1 MGVNEDEYWVP
12 EHVREWL
19 RSLGFSLP
27 LEDMESHIR
36 AWDRWMR
43 ALGDF
48 YDYRDTDGV
57 GRLYEVH
64 RRSIHPAMRVCR
76 EWGSLLLNDRT
87 QVACAEQTC
96 TDWLAAWMARTG
108 FLASAQE
115 CVVRA
120 FGLETGA
127 WALWVDASAGE
138 VRVRRYDARMVVPL
152 TWDEE
157 GVTECAFVTRT
168 FWRGRAVDQVQL
180 HLRGGAGGSF
190 FSPSESLG
198 KGASASSSRL
208 TDGGGEGTYRIV
220 TACFDRDGNRVEPE
234 GVCPVYDTG
243 SVWPTFSIVKPAVD
257 NTRVD
262 MSPYGQS
269 VFADAVDAI
278 QAVDLCYDAMM
289 SEIDNGKMRVFLSDV
304 MFDTERDGKGGRV
317 SIPFGKADCTVF
329 RKVMSTEDTIHEFAP
344 TLRTEAQARA
354 FRVALQTLGVL
365 CGFGINYFDLENVG
379 YVKTATEVSADN
391 SALMRNI
398 RRHERALEGAIAG
411 ICRALMAAE
420 RRLGVEL
427 PDEGLVRVTF
437 DDSIITDTTAEKR
450 QDMDEVAA
458 GLLEPW
464 KYRRKWYG
472 AVGPWLAAAGG
483 GGAGWAASS
492 LVRAAGGAGRFP
504 SRARNGAEAG
514 GLRTTLDGQRVVVG
528 CGHLGRRLR
537 ARRSS
542 RSSRDTGGKGR
553 LRYTVLSLQILAE
566 PLPWEAPSSPDP
578 DRGDLIPFRQP
589 RYHAARYAEDRG
601 NLGGLEKVAV
611 ALERVGV
618 HRLSN
623 FPRLCSC
630 RRK

>member
-1 MGVNEDEYWVP
+1 
-12 EHVREWL
+12 
-19 RSLGFSLP
+19 
-27 LEDMESHIR
+27 
-36 AWDRWMR
+36 MR

-57 GRLYEVH
+57 GRVYEVH

-87 QVACAEQTC
+87 QVACEEQRC

-120 FGLETGA
+120 FGLGTGA
-127 WALWVDASAGE
+127 WALWVDTGAGE

-157 GVTECAFVTRT
+157 GVTECAFVTRV
-168 FWRGRAVDQVQL
+168 FWRGRAIDQVQL
-180 HLRGGAGGSF
+180 HLRGGAGRAF
-190 FSPSESLG
+190 FSPSEKLG
-198 KGASASSSRL
+198 RVSAAARPSHPGSSPL
-208 TDGGGEGTYRIV
+208 ENGGTEGTYRIV

-234 GVCPVYDTG
+234 GVCSAYDTG
-243 SVWPTFSIVKPAVD
+243 SPWPTFALVKPAID

-278 QAVDLCYDAMM
+278 QAVDLCCDAMM
-289 SEIDNGKMRVFLSDV
+289 SEIDKGKMRVFLSDV

-344 TLRTEAQARA
+344 TLRTEDQARA
-354 FRVALQTLGVL
+354 FRVALQTLGDL

-379 YVKTATEVSADN
+379 YVKTATEVSADS

-398 RRHERALEGAIAG
+398 RRHEHALEGAIAG
-411 ICRALMAAE
+411 ICRALLAAE
-420 RRLGVEL
+420 RRLGVAL
-427 PDEGLVRVTF
+427 PEEGTVRVTF

-464 KYRRKWYG
+464 EYRAKWRGEDEATARRG
-472 AVGPWLAAAGG
+472 AARSGTGDAGRGRAGSASAGADGAKARRRAGVTTACARHSGGGHGALGPWLAAAGG
-483 GGAGWAASS
+483 GGAGRAAKQSPFSSFSTFFSPCTYRQFSIVCRKRGAGQTYCCEASFFSSS
-492 LVRAAGGAGRFP
+492 LV
-504 SRARNGAEAG
+504 
-514 GLRTTLDGQRVVVG
+514 GQ
-528 CGHLGRRLR
+528 
-537 ARRSS
+537 SS
-542 RSSRDTGGKGR
+542 RTRKGGC
-553 LRYTVLSLQILAE
+553 
-566 PLPWEAPSSPDP
+566 
-578 DRGDLIPFRQP
+578 RGGTR
-589 RYHAARYAEDRG
+589 RR
-601 NLGGLEKVAV
+601 AV
-611 ALERVGV
+611 RA
-618 HRLSN
+618 
-623 FPRLCSC
+623 
-630 RRK
+630 